1 MSQETLDK
9 LKLLDLNFNERLTQE
24 NKWSEEDA
32 ARVIEEYKRFL
43 YLTSLYRAPRTP
55 SIAVDKAWHVHL
67 LHSES
72 YDNMCKDILGFKLHH
87 NPGMGE
93 EGEEER
99 FRKQYEDTLSFY
111 EKTFGDE
118 PPSDI
123 WPDTKTY
130 LKRIDK
136 RRPLV
141 ERITG
146 IIYWTAGIL
155 FFGAI
160 WQREAIPVSDVVWL
174 SLLASFASVWLAG
187 IVCNFI
193 FGVPVDPLRKSSS
206 TPHNCGGGGCGGE

>member
-87 NPGMGE
+87 NPGIGE

-111 EKTFGDE
+111 EKTFGDG

-123 WPDTKTY
+123 WPNVTTY
-130 LKRIDK
+130 LKMLSK
-136 RRPLV
+136 RRALVGRVTLMISCAAVIPLLGV
-141 ERITG
+141 
-146 IIYWTAGIL
+146 A
-155 FFGAI
+155 F
-160 WQREAIPVSDVVWL
+160 L
-174 SLLASFASVWLAG
+174 SLGNDAPEEIAVPILIVSASVWLAAL
-187 IVCNFI
+187 VCNFI

-206 TPHNCGGGGCGGE
+206 THNSCSGGCGGD